1 VAAILDLDPIATFT
15 HDLPVANPL
24 YAYPPVPAEQLAQGE
39 QLAIHTF
46 GNLLSGIRSPRHM
59 YMGAWRD
66 PDPLGFL
73 PGGEDEPPTSILLT
87 VMCGVAPYETPA
99 SLVDAATIYNA
110 VDRSRLRIDLARRE
124 GEWRPTFI
132 EVEVNGPALK
142 SMFRS
147 VWKGDDIAQ
156 LDLEFGMTPPATR
169 NGPLDFAFRAT
180 MPGKFNANDPVAG
193 PTARIQVYGTVGP
206 LPKWVN
212 F

>member
-1 VAAILDLDPIATFT
+1 MAAILVLDPIATFT
-15 HDLPVANPL
+15 HDLAVANPL
-24 YAYPPVPAEQLAQGE
+24 YAYPPVAAEQLAQGE

-46 GNLLSGIRSPRHM
+46 GDLLSGIRSPRHM

-66 PDPLGFL
+66 PDPHGFL
-73 PGGEDEPPTSILLT
+73 PGGENEPPTSILLT

-99 SLVDAATIYNA
+99 SLVDAATIYNS
-110 VDRSRLRIDLARRE
+110 VDRSRLRIDLARQE

-132 EVEVNGPALK
+132 EVEVNGQALQ

-156 LDLEFGMTPPATR
+156 LDLEFGMTPPGTR
-169 NGPLDFAFRAT
+169 NAPLSFAFRAT
-180 MPGKFNANDPVAG
+180 MPRKFNANDPVTG
-193 PTARIQVYGTVGP
+193 PTARIHAYGTVDP